1 MFVAVE
7 KLVFAAFQFPRK
19 QERHAS
25 NRSCNGVFDER
36 AITRCFVADNALSRF
51 SFRRL
56 CAIPTTMRQTWKWST
71 NIDVFFGFRVLL
83 QPMSSTR
90 LIRNIPRMKEIATVA
105 AKFGYGEVIRNTKI
119 GDFLDKIKIS
129 HEAKHLSAPARF
141 RLALESLGPTFMKLG
156 QVLSM
161 RPDLIP
167 PDWSEE
173 PANLQDS
180 CPTVPWEEISKILE
194 VEYPDGIDGTFSLVD
209 EEPIGDGSMAQV
221 HRAVTKDGR

>member
-36 AITRCFVADNALSRF
+36 AVTRCFVADNALSRF

-71 NIDVFFGFRVLL
+71 NIDFFFWIQSTISTDVKHTA
-83 QPMSSTR
+83 TR

-105 AKFGYGEVIRNTKI
+105 AKFGFGEVIRNTKI

-129 HEAKHLSAPARF
+129 HEAKRLSAPIRF

-173 PANLQDS
+173 LANLQRQLPNCARGINIQDS
-180 CPTVPWEEISKILE
+180 
-194 VEYPDGIDGTFSLVD
+194 
-209 EEPIGDGSMAQV
+209 
-221 HRAVTKDGR
+221 